1 MLPVEDLGNKHLAD
15 WSRNRRELGHSRRD
29 VQAAVDEVAEGI
41 DLILRVLLGHS
52 VHLLE
57 FLNQKARRACF
68 GRVEVADFCLELT
81 GSLSLSLVGDV
92 GASRASTYVDEHRLA
107 QLLNQVLGL
116 RGIEGGLLLSWCW
129 YGMALFVL
137 LKAAGIIKVVLKV
150 VHRFCKCGVLLYGR
164 GGKFRLECQD

>member
-1 MLPVEDLGNKHLAD
+1 MRDPRYLLHRPLVRSIFPYFTASVSPQTLVLPVEDPRDKHLAD

-41 DLILRVLLGHS
+41 DLILRVLLGRG

-81 GSLSLSLVGDV
+81 GSLSQVGGECGDFT
-92 GASRASTYVDEHRLA
+92 RKH
-107 QLLNQVLGL
+107 L
-116 RGIEGGLLLSWCW
+116 RE
-129 YGMALFVL
+129 
-137 LKAAGIIKVVLKV
+137 
-150 VHRFCKCGVLLYGR
+150 
-164 GGKFRLECQD
+164 

>member
-1 MLPVEDLGNKHLAD
+1 VLPVEDPRDKHLAD

-41 DLILRVLLGHS
+41 DLILRVLLGRG

-81 GSLSLSLVGDV
+81 GSLSIGWGMWGL
-92 GASRASTYVDEHRLA
+92 HA
-107 QLLNQVLGL
+107 Q
-116 RGIEGGLLLSWCW
+116 
-129 YGMALFVL
+129 ALT
-137 LKAAGIIKVVLKV
+137 
-150 VHRFCKCGVLLYGR
+150 
-164 GGKFRLECQD
+164 